1 MQRGPLPG
9 DRPGGRGL
17 WIMPADGGV
26 PKRLT
31 TRFSTAARVLNAPQI
46 GSIAQGQLADLVILD
61 ANPIDDIGN
70 TRRIRE
76 VIQGGRIVDR
86 DRLRSRGLR

>member
-1 MQRGPLPG
+1 MTPLQA
-9 DRPGGRGL
+9 L
-17 WIMPADGGV
+17 SAA
-26 PKRLT
+26 T
-31 TRFSTAARVLNAPQI
+31 STAARVLNAPQI
-46 GSIAQGQLADLVILD
+46 GSIAEGQLADPVILD

-86 DRLRSRGLR
+86 NRLRSRGLRRATATV